1 MVAMAIRMSGLSSI
15 LPAVLVTAAG
25 CVSAPAIDGLLP
37 ERMPKT
43 AGVTG
48 GAAQRPVAQ
57 TLPLEVFFLR
67 CDQDHAGHDELWSR
81 VDEQVVGETV
91 RRRLAANG
99 LRAGILL
106 GQLPEPILAALE
118 PPVNAGEGG
127 PAPPVNAADANPPVI
142 RRVLRLLPGR
152 ESELVSLK
160 SIADLVVLEQE
171 EEGLRGGNYADAV
184 PHFTL
189 KAWPAAD
196 GRVRVDLVPVIR
208 HGPLTRSFVGE
219 DGAFRVETS
228 QRKRVLDRLKC
239 EVTVPADGLLIVG
252 PAGDPGAS
260 VGDALFRPRTQG
272 RAETR
277 LLALRPLA
285 PGVDPMFASTPAP
298 SPAASPGD
306 TATAATVP
314 SGD

>member
-1 MVAMAIRMSGLSSI
+1 MAIRVRGLTS
-15 LPAVLVTAAG
+15 LFLAALLAAAG
-25 CVSAPAIDGLLP
+25 CVSAPTIDTLLTD
-37 ERMPKT
+37 RLPKS
-43 AGVTG
+43 A
-48 GAAQRPVAQ
+48 GAAGGVPKRPVAQ

-67 CDQDHAGHDELWSR
+67 CEQDDAGHDDLWAR
-81 VDEQVVGETV
+81 VDEQLVDETV

-118 PPVNAGEGG
+118 PPVSAGEGSHS
-127 PAPPVNAADANPPVI
+127 PPVNAADANPPVV
-142 RRVLRLLPGR
+142 RRVLRVLPGR

-160 SIADLVVLEQE
+160 SIPDLVVLEQE
-171 EEGLRGGNYADAV
+171 EDGLRGGNYTDAV

-208 HGPLTRSFVGE
+208 HGPMERSFVGE

-228 QRKRVLDRLKC
+228 QRKRVLDRLRC
-239 EVTVPADGLLIVG
+239 EVIVPADGLLIVG

-260 VGDALFRPRTQG
+260 VGDALFRPRSQG

-285 PGVDPMFASTPAP
+285 PGVDPMFSFGPASDAVGTPP
-298 SPAASPGD
+298 V
-306 TATAATVP
+306 TATA
-314 SGD
+314 SE

>member
-1 MVAMAIRMSGLSSI
+1 MAIRVRGLLSLLSVA
-15 LPAVLVTAAG
+15 LLAAAG
-25 CVSAPAIDGLLP
+25 CVSAPMIDALLP
-37 ERMPKT
+37 ERMPTT
-43 AGVTG
+43 AGEFG
-48 GAAQRPVAQ
+48 GAAKRPVAQ

-67 CDQDHAGHDELWSR
+67 CEQAHAGHDELWDR
-81 VDEQVVGETV
+81 VDEQVIDESV

-118 PPVNAGEGG
+118 PPVSAGPGG
-127 PAPPVNAADANPPVI
+127 PQPPANTADANPPVV

-152 ESELVSLK
+152 ESELVALK
-160 SIADLVVLEQE
+160 PIPNLVVLEQE
-171 EEGLRGGNYADAV
+171 EDGLRGGNYTDAV

-208 HGPLTRSFVGE
+208 HGPMERSFVGE
-219 DGAFRVETS
+219 DGVFRVETS
-228 QRKRVLDRLKC
+228 QRKRVLDPLRC

-285 PGVDPMFASTPAP
+285 PGVDPMFMSKPATDTPGSAIDATSYP
-298 SPAASPGD
+298 PA
-306 TATAATVP
+306 TATA
-314 SGD
+314 SE

>member
-1 MVAMAIRMSGLSSI
+1 MAIRVRGLSS
-15 LPAVLVTAAG
+15 LLSVALLAAAG
-25 CVSAPAIDGLLP
+25 CVSAPMIDALLP
-37 ERMPKT
+37 ERMPTT
-43 AGVTG
+43 AGEFG
-48 GAAQRPVAQ
+48 GVAKRPVAQ

-67 CDQDHAGHDELWSR
+67 CEQAHAGHDELWDR
-81 VDEQVVGETV
+81 VDEQVIDESV

-118 PPVNAGEGG
+118 PPVSAGPGG
-127 PAPPVNAADANPPVI
+127 PQPLANAADANPPVV

-152 ESELVSLK
+152 ESELVALK
-160 SIADLVVLEQE
+160 PIPNLVVLEQE
-171 EEGLRGGNYADAV
+171 EEDGLRGGNYTDAV

-208 HGPLTRSFVGE
+208 HGPMERSFVGE
-219 DGAFRVETS
+219 DGVFRVETS
-228 QRKRVLDRLKC
+228 QRKRVLDPLRC

-285 PGVDPMFASTPAP
+285 PGVDPMFISKPATDAP
-298 SPAASPGD
+298 GSAIDATSYPPA
-306 TATAATVP
+306 TATA
-314 SGD
+314 SE

>member
-1 MVAMAIRMSGLSSI
+1 MAIRVRGLSS
-15 LPAVLVTAAG
+15 LLSVALLAAAG
-25 CVSAPAIDGLLP
+25 CVSAPMIDALLP
-37 ERMPKT
+37 ERMPTT
-43 AGVTG
+43 AGEFG
-48 GAAQRPVAQ
+48 GVAKRPVAQ

-67 CDQDHAGHDELWSR
+67 CEQAHAGHDELWDR
-81 VDEQVVGETV
+81 VDEQVIDESV

-106 GQLPEPILAALE
+106 GQLPEPILAAIE
-118 PPVNAGEGG
+118 PPVSAGPGG
-127 PAPPVNAADANPPVI
+127 PQPLANAADANPPVV

-152 ESELVSLK
+152 ESELVALK
-160 SIADLVVLEQE
+160 LIPNLVVLEQE
-171 EEGLRGGNYADAV
+171 EDGLRGGNYTDAV

-208 HGPLTRSFVGE
+208 HGPMERSFVGE
-219 DGAFRVETS
+219 DGVFRVETS
-228 QRKRVLDRLKC
+228 QRKRVLDPLRC

-285 PGVDPMFASTPAP
+285 PGVDPMFISKPATDAP
-298 SPAASPGD
+298 GSAIDATSYPPA
-306 TATAATVP
+306 TATA
-314 SGD
+314 SE

>member
-1 MVAMAIRMSGLSSI
+1 MAFRVRGLSS
-15 LPAVLVTAAG
+15 LFPVALLAAVG
-25 CVSAPAIDGLLP
+25 CVSAPTIDALLP

-43 AGVTG
+43 AGAFG
-48 GAAQRPVAQ
+48 GVAQRPIAQ

-67 CDQDHAGHDELWSR
+67 CELAHAGHDELWDR
-81 VDEQVVGETV
+81 VDEQVIDASV

-118 PPVNAGEGG
+118 PPVSAGPGG
-127 PAPPVNAADANPPVI
+127 PPPPANAADANPPVV

-152 ESELVSLK
+152 ESELVALK
-160 SIADLVVLEQE
+160 PIPNLVVLEQE
-171 EEGLRGGNYADAV
+171 EDGLRGGNYTDAV
-184 PHFTL
+184 PQFML
-189 KAWPAAD
+189 KAWPGAD

-208 HGPLTRSFVGE
+208 HGPMERSFVGE

-228 QRKRVLDRLKC
+228 QRKRVLDPLRC

-277 LLALRPLA
+277 MLALRPLA
-285 PGVDPMFASTPAP
+285 PGVDPMFISKPATDTPGSAIDATSYP
-298 SPAASPGD
+298 PI
-306 TATAATVP
+306 TATTLE
-314 SGD
+314 